1 MKWGDHEVSIVFLLA
16 IKEKDSGFMKLFFDW
31 LSLMIDQPERMSKLK
46 EAHHRDEFIEV
57 ILNQ

>member
-1 MKWGDHEVSIVFLLA
+1 MSIVFLLA

-31 LSLMIDQPERMSKLK
+31 LSLMIDQPEKMSKLK